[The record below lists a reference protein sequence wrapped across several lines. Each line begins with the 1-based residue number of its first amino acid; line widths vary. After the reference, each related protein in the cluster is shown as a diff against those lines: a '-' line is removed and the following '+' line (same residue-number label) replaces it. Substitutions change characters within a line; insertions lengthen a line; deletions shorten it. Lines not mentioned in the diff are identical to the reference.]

1 MEKKYG
7 ALTNEQFLRLSG
19 QKSNIAY
26 VKALINDLLLIH
38 EKPWDKET
46 LEALRRQ
53 IQFIEISYPLPEIEL
68 TDKERNFLSVSITRD
83 IYQILHK
90 EISAYERIS
99 YKNLLSILEGT
110 RALWLELSR
119 VHAHS
124 INTLYHPLLQPEI
137 FTHDLAS
144 RIQEDLLTKDSYVA
158 LDNLL
163 YNAKHICE
171 IRALLRFKGIDPDL
185 LAS

>member
-7 ALTNEQFLRLSG
+7 ALTNEQFLRLSDH
-19 QKSNIAY
+19 KSNIAY

-38 EKPWDKET
+38 ENPWDKTT

-53 IQFIEISYPLPEIEL
+53 IQFIEITYPLPVVEL
-68 TDKERNFLSVSITRD
+68 SDKEREFLSISITRD
-83 IYQILHK
+83 IYKNLRK
-90 EISAYERIS
+90 EITAYERIS
-99 YKNLLSILEGT
+99 YKNLLIILNET
-110 RALWLELSR
+110 RDLWLELSR
-119 VHAHS
+119 VHAEA
-124 INTLYHPLLQPEI
+124 INTLYLPLLEPEN
-137 FTHDLAS
+137 FTKELAS
-144 RIQEDLLTKDSYVA
+144 RIQEDLLNHDSSVA

-185 LAS
+185 FNE